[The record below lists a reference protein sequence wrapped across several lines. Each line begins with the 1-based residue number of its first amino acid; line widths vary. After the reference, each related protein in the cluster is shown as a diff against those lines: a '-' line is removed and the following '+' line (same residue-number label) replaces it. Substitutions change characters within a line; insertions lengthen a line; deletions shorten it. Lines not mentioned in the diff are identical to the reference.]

1 MDDLGVEERSAM
13 AKRTTPRGEANDST
27 VAASRAKSRRT
38 TANTSPEADTVV
50 AYPGVERSEDDGA
63 VAQAVSRSGP
73 SEIGRAPSDEEIRER
88 AYHRYL
94 ERGGHHGSEF
104 DDWVEAEREL
114 RSRR

>member
-1 MDDLGVEERSAM
+1 M
-13 AKRTTPRGEANDST
+13 AKRTTPRAEANDST
-27 VAASRAKSRRT
+27 AAPSSHAKSRRT
-38 TANTSPEADTVV
+38 TANTSPEGDTIA